1 MRNVT
6 DYITSPK
13 EKKVKFDLT
22 KEYTV
27 ILFTESHGYRM
38 KNYGAVQ
45 LTKLNGSFLID
56 HQIKALKSRFKRIKI
71 VLSCGFESSKIW
83 KHLKEK
89 YKDLDIRLVENQL
102 YRTTNSCESIR
113 LALMNSDSKNIFIC
127 SSANFFEKKHLDQ
140 LSFSDTSIFCQSL
153 SSNKSDIKVYKRN
166 NTCAKL
172 DFGVGDLCWTEMLY
186 LDGEKSVD
194 DFYSIIDCEEYKSKF
209 LFEAI
214 NKFASKRKIN
224 IYENKLKE
232 IIKLDSAIKL
242 KEISK

>member
-13 EKKVKFDLT
+13 EDRVKFDLN
-22 KEYTV
+22 KQYTAL
-27 ILFTESHGYRM
+27 LFTESHGYRM

-45 LTKLNGSFLID
+45 LTKFNGAFLID
-56 HQIKALKSRFKRIKI
+56 HQVKALKSRFKNLKI
-71 VLSCGFESSKIW
+71 IFSCGFESSRIW
-83 KHLKEK
+83 KHLKQK
-89 YKDLDIRLVENQL
+89 HKDVDISLVENQL

-113 LALMNSDSKNIFIC
+113 LALMNTDCKNVFIS

-140 LSFSDTSIFCQSL
+140 LSFSDTSIFCQNAPN
-153 SSNKSDIKVYKRN
+153 NKADIKVYKN
-166 NTCAKL
+166 NNRFAKL

-186 LDGEKSVD
+186 LDGQKSVN
-194 DFYSIIDCEEYKSKF
+194 DFYSIIDCEEYKNKF

-214 NKFASKRKIN
+214 NKLTSKCRIKT
-224 IYENKLKE
+224 YENKRKE

-242 KEISK
+242 KEL

>member
-13 EKKVKFDLT
+13 EDRVQFDLN
-22 KEYTV
+22 KQYTA

-38 KNYGAVQ
+38 KNHGAVQ
-45 LTKLNGSFLID
+45 LTKFNGAFLID
-56 HQIKALKSRFKRIKI
+56 HQIKALRSRFKNLKI
-71 VLSCGFESSKIW
+71 ILSCGFESSRIW

-89 YKDLDIRLVENQL
+89 YRDLDITLIENQL

-113 LALMNSDSKNIFIC
+113 LALMNTDCKNMFIC
-127 SSANFFEKKHLDQ
+127 SSAIFFEKKHLDQ
-140 LSFSDTSIFCQSL
+140 LSFRDTSIFCQTIT
-153 SSNKSDIKVYKRN
+153 SNKVDIKVYKN
-166 NTCAKL
+166 NNKCSKL

-186 LDGEKSVD
+186 LDGEKSVN
-194 DFYSIIDCEEYKSKF
+194 DFYSIIDSEEYKNKF

-214 NKFASKRKIN
+214 NKLTLKCKIN
-224 IYENKLKE
+224 IYENKRKE

-242 KEISK
+242 KEL

>member
-6 DYITSPK
+6 EFITSPK
-13 EKKVKFDLT
+13 EAKAKFDFT

-27 ILFTESHGYRM
+27 VLFTESHGYRM

-45 LTKLNGSFLID
+45 LTKFNGAFLID
-56 HQIKALKSRFKRIKI
+56 HQIKALKSRFKNLKI
-71 VLSCGFESSKIW
+71 VLSCGFESSRIW

-89 YKDLDIRLVENQL
+89 YSKLDIQLIENQL

-113 LALMNSDSKNIFIC
+113 LALMNTDSKNVFIC
-127 SSANFFEKKHLDQ
+127 SSSIFFEKKHLDQ
-140 LSFSDTSIFCQSL
+140 LSFSDTSIFCQNIPN
-153 SSNKSDIKVYKRN
+153 NKTDVKVYKN
-166 NTCAKL
+166 SNSCSKL

-186 LDGEKSVD
+186 LDGEKSVN

-214 NKFASKRKIN
+214 NKFASRSRVSV
-224 IYENKLKE
+224 YENKHKE
-232 IIKLDSAIKL
+232 IIKLDSAMKL
-242 KEISK
+242 KELI